1 MMSIFWLLSS
11 RAASVGGSA
20 SIDGGF
26 RSLTAYHV
34 NPHHLG
40 AIPVD
45 MDIADL
51 RGDIF
56 FDLTGRTRP
65 LACHNGSSSTMSHHD
80 CTNAEETAPDVV
92 VSKLT
97 MHVREGSFGPYAA
110 CNVCPS
116 SGIDDYSHL
125 PCEPDA
131 YICTCRDGGNG
142 TWPWKLTRCDN
153 HTRVGRQDVAQYF
166 ASWPPCSW
174 DTWVHAPY
182 ACWWLPLVNVT
193 GGTWYSTTRGGW
205 CDGPDADPAT
215 CTWRATVDKVVN
227 KTCANDVVHTAVEAF
242 DAEHDRCFTRCPGGA
257 TGTARNTSSP
267 CWVYCLFATLVGP
280 QAMLPG
286 GEPSAASSTARG
298 AGVTMP
304 LEQLENAFTHV
315 FAHESEGGCPPL
327 APAAAASSVASV
339 HSRPRAS
346 RAARALRREP
356 WMWEP

>member
-1 MMSIFWLLSS
+1 MAGDVEAPQPTDAQQRHEAQMLGYVLGLFFFYVLHDALQERAFRTPGFEFGWFMTAVEIGTMFVCALAWEGGLAALRRRREADETATPAAARNYLALLVFAIALSQGTG
-11 RAASVGGSA
+11 SVA
-20 SIDGGF
+20 
-26 RSLTAYHV
+26 LQHV
-34 NPHHLG
+34 NY
-40 AIPVD
+40 PVKV
-45 MDIADL
+45 AFKSCKL
-51 RGDIF
+51 V
-56 FDLTGRTRP
+56 P
-65 LACHNGSSSTMSHHD
+65 TMAFSRYI
-80 CTNAEETAPDVV
+80 
-92 VSKLT
+92 
-97 MHVREGSFGPYAA
+97 VRDGKRYGVDDYAA
-110 CNVCPS
+110 AKS
-116 SGIDDYSHL
+116 Y
-125 PCEPDA
+125 
-131 YICTCRDGGNG
+131 
-142 TWPWKLTRCDN
+142 
-153 HTRVGRQDVAQYF
+153 
-166 ASWPPCSW
+166 
-174 DTWVHAPY
+174 
-182 ACWWLPLVNVT
+182 LVNVT